1 MSEIQ
6 SLNAKLEEAR
16 KAYYAGIPE
25 LYDGQPR
32 LLDSEY
38 DRLERR
44 LEELVKEHPEEA
56 HEATVLATVG
66 TDKPGRIPHRHPM
79 KSIENKYSFE
89 ELVAWVNSVC
99 TELGEPSWPLLT
111 LESKWDGIS
120 ASLAYENGRI
130 VQALTR
136 GDGDAGESILPQVL
150 RCPLIPQKCPEGF
163 NLEIRGELVIHRS
176 TMDQLN
182 ADIIAQGGKP
192 FISPRNLTAGTMKLG
207 DLSEVERRE
216 VRFYPWE
223 VRTTTG
229 YLGKISASAQLSDL
243 FEWGFPRPDS
253 IQVTDE
259 ASLKAALDKTMPTLE
274 VKDPEVGRDGLVLKV
289 DHWQH
294 RNKLGVGTKFARYQ
308 TCYKLSNQT
317 VETTLIDVIWQVGRS
332 GIISPVGI
340 LEPIV
345 VDGAIIERVLLN
357 NLTWLREKNVK
368 IGSRIKLL
376 RAGGV
381 IPKLIEVINE

>member
-1 MSEIQ
+1 
-6 SLNAKLEEAR
+6 L
-16 KAYYAGIPE
+16 
-25 LYDGQPR
+25 
-32 LLDSEY
+32 
-38 DRLERR
+38 
-44 LEELVKEHPEEA
+44 
-56 HEATVLATVG
+56 TTVG
-66 TDKPGRIPHRHPM
+66 GESGRIRHAHPM

-89 ELVAWVNSVC
+89 ELVAWVNGVC
-99 TELGEPSWPLLT
+99 TELGEPTWPLLT

-120 ASLAYENGRI
+120 ASLTYENGRI

-150 RCPLIPQKCPEGF
+150 RCPLIPQNFHEGF
-163 NLEIRGELVIHRS
+163 TLEIRGELVIHRS
-176 TMDQLN
+176 TMDRLN

-192 FISPRNLTAGTMKLG
+192 FISPRNLVAGTMKLS

-216 VRFYPWE
+216 VRFNPWE

-229 YLGKISASAQLSDL
+229 YLGKISASTQLSDL
-243 FEWGFPRPDS
+243 FEWGFPFPDS

-308 TCYKLSNQT
+308 VCFKPQNQT
-317 VETTLIDVIWQVGRS
+317 AETTLIGVEWQTGRS
-332 GIISPVGI
+332 GRLSPVGV

-345 VDGAIIERVLLN
+345 LDGAEISRVSLN
-357 NLTWLREKNVK
+357 NISWVREMGVR
-368 IGSRIKLL
+368 IGSRVRIL
-376 RAGGV
+376 RSGSV
-381 IPKLIEVINE
+381 IPKLVEVLDE